1 MADPAKESNVLELI
15 KSYARGVLKGNT
27 ADTLGA
33 PVDLINELIVR
44 PVATLVGMAE
54 RVSDKPV
61 GGGKYFRE
69 KLGQTVEDA
78 NPAETVGSMIS
89 AGGAAKTA
97 IILPAF
103 LTKSI
108 RDIKT
113 AERAL
118 EKGISGD
125 KVYETL
131 GVFKLPEN
139 IDDGVMRSVL
149 HPGLAEFNPRALN
162 YEGTNIHSIQTLGE
176 VVDFPELYRLVPDLA
191 ESYKV
196 IPRPGLPVNNAF
208 HDPVNRVIGVGNASS
223 KEDFMK
229 TLLHEVQH
237 GIQTKYNMNTGANP
251 TMFYESVNKA
261 DQAQNTLARKA
272 MAGDTKAREAFYK
285 LEDAREAAVKNYKKV
300 AGEAEARAVENMR
313 ADYGPITKPLTYY
326 GDAYDLNRMILSPSQ
341 VPKVDSDP
349 EIRRI
354 IDEALDSQKK

>member
-1 MADPAKESNVLELI
+1 MADQNKESNVLEMI
-15 KSYARGVLKGNT
+15 KSYARGMLKGNT

-44 PVATLVGMAE
+44 PVATLLGAGD

-61 GGGKYFRE
+61 GGGKYLRE
-69 KLGQTVEDA
+69 KFGQAVEDA

-108 RDIKT
+108 KDIKT

-149 HPGLAEFNPRALN
+149 HPGLAEFNPRALT
-162 YEGTNIHSIQTLGE
+162 YDGVNIHSKQELGD
-176 VVDFPELYRLVPDLA
+176 VVNFPELFRLVPGL
-191 ESYKV
+191 ESYRL
-196 IPRPGLPVNNAF
+196 IPEPGLPVNNAY
-208 HDPVNRVIGVGNASS
+208 HRSADQLIGLGNASS
-223 KEDFMK
+223 KEDLMK
-229 TLLHEVQH
+229 SILHEVQH
-237 GIQTKYNMNTGANP
+237 GIQSRYNMNTGASP
-251 TMFYESVNKA
+251 AMFYEDVNKA
-261 DQAQNTLARKA
+261 GKALKVLHERQIQGDKKAQDAFYRLDRTQ
-272 MAGDTKAREAFYK
+272 DKAR
-285 LEDAREAAVKNYKKV
+285 DNYKKV
-300 AGEAEARAVENMR
+300 AGEAEARAVEAMR
-313 ADYGPITKPLTYY
+313 SDVNPLKNPITYY
-326 GDAYDLNRMILSPSQ
+326 GDAYDLNRMIVSPSQ
-341 VPKVDSDP
+341 VPAVDSDP

-354 IDEALDSQKK
+354 IDEALASQKK